1 MQKVN
6 LTRFD
11 MVHGTQRIFR
21 KLLDCM
27 AKPGEIDSIS
37 EEIAPIEA
45 MEGFPCSLQGIAFTL
60 IDREVQF
67 HVLANHSETI
77 KRALEW
83 KTYSK
88 FSSILAADYI
98 FINHPENVENISEVM
113 QQIKKGTLSDPHDS
127 ATVVLC
133 VEGLTSTNMPSSSL
147 KLTMKGPG
155 IAANKT
161 VYISGL
167 SSKWIEER
175 NIATNEFPL
184 GTDLIITT
192 NEGDIMAVP
201 RTTLLESEEL

>member
-27 AKPGEIDSIS
+27 ARPGEIQSIS

-88 FSSILAADYI
+88 FSSILSADYI
-98 FINHPENVENISEVM
+98 FISHPENVKNIAEFM
-113 QQIKKGTLSDPHDS
+113 QHIKKGTLSDPHDS

-133 VEGLTSTNMPSSSL
+133 VEGISNTNIHSSSL
-147 KLTMKGPG
+147 KLTMSGPG
-155 IAANKT
+155 IASNKT
-161 VYISGL
+161 VYIRGL
-167 SSKWIEER
+167 SAKWIEER
-175 NIATNEFPL
+175 NIATGEFPL
-184 GTDLIITT
+184 GIDLILTT